1 MKAPSLVLVT
11 VFATVACSGSENG
24 VTPGA
29 GGAGQAGSLTSGGGS
44 AGNAGSA
51 GTAPLAGTSAGGAG
65 AGGASGT
72 AGQGGTTTAGSG
84 GTAGASG
91 AGGAG
96 GGGGGGGG
104 PSLVLPIMRGELDVL
119 EFGGLSFAVNP
130 SKGARVVSL
139 KLDGDE
145 LLTDTTANP
154 NYYGSTLW
162 TSPASDWVVPG
173 TFVPPPVVD
182 SNPYTTT
189 VADAGVITATSAT
202 STANGKQFVVSKI
215 FHADLAHQA
224 IVIDYG
230 LKNTGAAPFRLS
242 HWEVTRVFPNGL
254 MFFPTGGTPKL
265 DFLKQPVQVQQAAGY
280 TWYDNT
286 THKMGQGEAKA
297 GTDSPGGF
305 IAQVAPHQTGD
316 LLFIKAFSP
325 VAAASAPPD
334 HYPIEFYC
342 NDPHTYV
349 ELEDHSSYD
358 EIAPGATYTRTVT
371 WYVRRLPS
379 GTDRSVGS
387 AALIAAAMS
396 AMGK

>member
-1 MKAPSLVLVT
+1 MKALSLLLVT
-11 VFATVACSGSENG
+11 VFATAACSGSENG

-29 GGAGQAGSLTSGGGS
+29 GGAGQAGSMPSAGGG
-44 AGNAGSA
+44 AANAGSA
-51 GTAPLAGTSAGGAG
+51 GTTALAAAAGAGGSAGAAGRGGASTAGSGGAAGAGG
-65 AGGASGT
+65 AGGASG
-72 AGQGGTTTAGSG
+72 GSG
-84 GTAGASG
+84 GAA
-91 AGGAG
+91 
-96 GGGGGGGG
+96 
-104 PSLVLPIMRGELDVL
+104 PSLVLPITRGELDVL
-119 EFGGLSFAVNP
+119 EFGGIAFAVNP
-130 SKGARVVSL
+130 SKGARIVSF

-182 SNPYTTT
+182 GNPYTVT
-189 VADAGVITATSAT
+189 ASEQGVITATSAT

-230 LKNTGAAPFRLS
+230 LENTGAAPFRLS

-254 MFFPTGGTPKL
+254 MFFATGGTPKL

-280 TWYDNT
+280 TWYDNS
-286 THKMGQGEAKA
+286 THKMGQGESKA
-297 GTDSPGGF
+297 GTDSPSGF
-305 IAQVAPHQTGD
+305 IAQVAPHPAGD

-325 VAAASAPPD
+325 VASASAPPD

-379 GTDRSVGS
+379 GTDRSIGS
-387 AALIAAAMS
+387 AALIAAALS

>member
-1 MKAPSLVLVT
+1 MKAPGLLLVT
-11 VFATVACSGSENG
+11 ILAATACSSENG
-24 VTPGA
+24 AGPAT
-29 GGAGQAGSLTSGGGS
+29 GGAGQAGSLATGGGG

-51 GTAPLAGTSAGGAG
+51 GAAPLGGAAVSGGGAGGAVGQGGSSAAGSAGAAGAAG
-65 AGGASGT
+65 AGGASG
-72 AGQGGTTTAGSG
+72 GSGGSG
-84 GTAGASG
+84 GTAA
-91 AGGAG
+91 
-96 GGGGGGGG
+96 
-104 PSLVLPIMRGELDVL
+104 SLVLPIVRGDVDVL
-119 EFGGLSFAVNP
+119 EFGGLSFAVSP
-130 SKGARVVSL
+130 SKGARIVSF

-154 NYYGSTLW
+154 NFYGSTMW

-182 SNPYTTT
+182 SNAYTTN
-189 VADAGVITATSAT
+189 VSADGVITATSGP
-202 STANGKQFVVSKI
+202 STANNKQFVVSKV

-224 IVIDYG
+224 VVIDYG
-230 LKNTGAAPFRLS
+230 LENTGAAPFRLS

-254 MFFPTGGTPKL
+254 MFFPTGATPKL
-265 DFLKQPVQVQQAAGY
+265 DFLKQPVQVQQAGGY

-286 THKMGQGEAKA
+286 THKMGQGESKG

-305 IAQVAPHQTGD
+305 IAQVAPHQAGD

-325 VAAASAPPD
+325 VASASAPPD

-349 ELEDHSSYD
+349 ELEDHSAYD

-371 WYVRRLPS
+371 WYLRRLPS
-379 GTDRSVGS
+379 GTDRSAGS
-387 AALIAAAMS
+387 AALIAAVMS
-396 AMGK
+396 ALGK